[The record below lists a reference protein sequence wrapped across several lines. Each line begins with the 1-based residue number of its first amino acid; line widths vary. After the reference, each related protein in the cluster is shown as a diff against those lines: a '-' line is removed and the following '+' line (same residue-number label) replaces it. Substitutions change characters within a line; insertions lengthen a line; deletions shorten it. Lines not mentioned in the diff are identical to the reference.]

1 MTRAVALFAVLV
13 LVFVGLLVAGQ
24 RDLGPLVV
32 TREGEQ
38 KIILFLNEAQ
48 AVSTPGLALRWPE
61 PLGSVLP
68 YPSRWL
74 YLNTEPD
81 TVQTTD
87 GEQLIVDNYAI
98 WRISDAIQ
106 FKRSFPSGV
115 TAAEKRIDRAVRD
128 DVREVI
134 GRHSLTEVIKDQ
146 REKLMSEITERARS
160 DLASFGIE
168 IADVRINRTDLP
180 GETLDSV
187 YARMSTE
194 RERLAKKNRSEGEE
208 QARRIRAEAD
218 RDAQVIVA
226 HAKRDAEIARGTG
239 DAEATRIY
247 AEAYGEDPDF
257 YAFMR
262 SLEAYRKSIDAKT
275 TLVLSPG
282 SEFFRYLES
291 SQPGGVEPV
300 SAPPAADTPA
310 P

>member
-1 MTRAVALFAVLV
+1 VTRAIVLLSLVV

-24 RDLGPLVV
+24 KDLGPLVV

-48 AVSTPGLALRWPE
+48 DVTTPGLAVRWPE

-98 WRISDAIQ
+98 WRISEAIQ

-115 TAAEKRIDRAVRD
+115 LAAEKRIDRAIRD

-134 GRHSLTEVIKDQ
+134 GRHTLTEVIKEQ
-146 REKLMSEITERARS
+146 REKLMMEITDRTRS
-160 DLASFGIE
+160 NLADFGVE

-180 GETLDSV
+180 GETVESV
-187 YARMSTE
+187 YARMTTE

-226 HAKRDAEIARGTG
+226 HANRDAEIARGTG

-247 AEAYGEDPDF
+247 AEAYGADPDF
-257 YAFMR
+257 YSFMR
-262 SLEAYRKSIDAKT
+262 SLEAYRKSIDGKT
-275 TLVLSPG
+275 TLVLSPE
-282 SEFFRYLES
+282 SEFFRYLEN
-291 SQPGGVEPV
+291 SQPDGTPPV
-300 SAPPAADTPA
+300 SSPPAEVAPTP
-310 P
+310 